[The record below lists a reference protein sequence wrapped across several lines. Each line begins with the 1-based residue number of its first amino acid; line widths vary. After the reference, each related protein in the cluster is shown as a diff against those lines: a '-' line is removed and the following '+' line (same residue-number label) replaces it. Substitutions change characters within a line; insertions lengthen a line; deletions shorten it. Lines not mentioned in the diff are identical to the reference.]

1 MSYETVEAIPD
12 LPRCGWVPPTDPLY
26 THYHDTEWG
35 RPIRDGKALFSKLI
49 QDGQQAGL
57 AWITIL
63 RKREEMLRVY
73 DGFDPDKVALYTDK
87 DRERLLGNAGII
99 RSKLKINATISNAQI
114 FVKMRDE
121 EGIDFSD
128 YLWDFVGGAPIQNAW
143 KDFKD
148 APVDS
153 PESIAMSKDLKK
165 RGFKFVG
172 PVILYAF
179 MQAVGM
185 INDHS
190 TDCHAYG
197 CLLYTSPSPRDQRGS
212 RMPSSA

>member
-1 MSYETVEAIPD
+1 MTYDVIPD
-12 LPRCGWVPPTDPLY
+12 VPRCGWVPPTDPLY

-35 RPIRDGKALFSKLI
+35 RPIRDSKALFSKLI

-63 RKREEMLRVY
+63 RKREDMLRAY
-73 DGFDPDKVALYTDK
+73 DGFDPDKLIHYTDK
-87 DRERLLGNAGII
+87 DRERLLSNVGII
-99 RSKLKINATISNAQI
+99 RSKLKVNATISNAHI

-128 YLWDFVGGAPIQNAW
+128 YLWSFVGGTPIQNAW

-185 INDHS
+185 INDHAVG
-190 TDCHAYG
+190 CHTYEP
-197 CLLYTSPSPRDQRGS
+197 CRDL
-212 RMPSSA
+212 A

>member
-1 MSYETVEAIPD
+1 MTYDVIPD

-35 RPIRDGKALFSKLI
+35 RPIRDSKALFSKLI

-63 RKREEMLRVY
+63 RKREEMLRAY
-73 DGFDPDKVALYTDK
+73 DGFDPDIVATYTDK
-87 DRERLLGNAGII
+87 DRERLLSNAGII
-99 RSKLKINATISNAQI
+99 RSKLKVNAAITNAQI

-121 EGIDFSD
+121 DGIDFSE
-128 YLWDFVGGAPIQNAW
+128 YLWDFVGGTPVQNAW
-143 KDFKD
+143 KNFKD

-153 PESIAMSKDLKK
+153 SESIAMSKDMKK

-190 TDCHAYG
+190 VDCHAYDK
-197 CLLYTSPSPRDQRGS
+197 CKL
-212 RMPSSA
+212 

>member
-35 RPIRDGKALFSKLI
+35 RPIRDNKALFSKLI

-87 DRERLLGNAGII
+87 DRERLLANAGII

-153 PESIAMSKDLKK
+153 PESIAMSKDMKK

-190 TDCHAYG
+190 TDCHAYAPCQKLG
-197 CLLYTSPSPRDQRGS
+197 
-212 RMPSSA
+212 

>member
-1 MSYETVEAIPD
+1 MCIRD
-12 LPRCGWVPPTDPLY
+12 RLY

-35 RPIRDGKALFSKLI
+35 RPIRDSKALFSKLI

-87 DRERLLGNAGII
+87 DRERLLANAGII

-197 CLLYTSPSPRDQRGS
+197 ACKDT
-212 RMPSSA
+212 

>member
-1 MSYETVEAIPD
+1 MTYDIIPD

-35 RPIRDGKALFSKLI
+35 RPIRDSKALFSKLI

-63 RKREEMLRVY
+63 RKREEMLRAY
-73 DGFDPDKVALYTDK
+73 DGFDPDKLTHYTDK
-87 DRERLLGNAGII
+87 DRERLLSNAGII
-99 RSKLKINATISNAQI
+99 RSKLKVNAAITNAQI

-121 EGIDFSD
+121 DGIDFST
-128 YLWDFVGGAPIQNAW
+128 YLWDFVGGNPIQNAW
-143 KDFKD
+143 EDFKD

-190 TDCHAYG
+190 TDCHAYEP
-197 CLLYTSPSPRDQRGS
+197 CS
-212 RMPSSA
+212 RLA

>member
-1 MSYETVEAIPD
+1 MYQDIPD
-12 LPRCGWVPPTDPLY
+12 LPRCGWVPPSDPLY

-35 RPIRDGKALFSKLI
+35 RPIRNDKALFSKLI

-73 DGFDPDKVALYTDK
+73 DGFDPDKLAHYTDK

-99 RSKLKINATISNAQI
+99 RSKLKINAAITNAQI
-114 FVKMRDE
+114 FIKMRDE
-121 EGIDFSD
+121 EALNFSD
-128 YLWDFVGGAPIQNAW
+128 YLWSYTGGEPIQNAW
-143 KDFKD
+143 NDFKD
-148 APVDS
+148 APVKRA
-153 PESIAMSKDLKK
+153 ESEALSKDLKK

-172 PVILYAF
+172 PVIVYAF

-190 TDCHAYG
+190 TNCHAYKA
-197 CLLYTSPSPRDQRGS
+197 CQ
-212 RMPSSA
+212 

>member
-1 MSYETVEAIPD
+1 MYKTIPD
-12 LPRCGWVPPTDPLY
+12 LPRCGWATSMDPLY

-35 RPIRDGKALFSKLI
+35 RPIRDDKPLFSKLI

-63 RKREEMLRVY
+63 RKREEMLRAY
-73 DGFDPDKVALYTDK
+73 DGFDPDKLAFYTDE

-99 RSKLKINATISNAQI
+99 RSKLKINAAISNAQVFI
-114 FVKMRDE
+114 KMRDE
-121 EGIDFSD
+121 EGINFSD
-128 YLWDFVGGAPIQNAW
+128 YLWSYVDDTPIQNAW
-143 KDFKD
+143 KNFKD

-153 PESIAMSKDLKK
+153 PESIALSKDLKK

-172 PVILYAF
+172 PVIVYAF

-190 TDCHAYG
+190 IDCHAYEPCRQLG
-197 CLLYTSPSPRDQRGS
+197 
-212 RMPSSA
+212 

>member
-1 MSYETVEAIPD
+1 MSYLTQDAIPD
-12 LPRCGWVPPTDPLY
+12 LPRCGWAPPTDPLY

-35 RPIRDGKALFSKLI
+35 RPIRDNKSLFSKLI

-63 RKREEMLRVY
+63 RKREEMLRAY
-73 DGFDPDKVALYTDK
+73 DGFDPDKLVHYTDK
-87 DRERLLGNAGII
+87 DRERLLSNAGII
-99 RSKLKINATISNAQI
+99 RSKLKVNAAISNAHI
-114 FVKMRDE
+114 YVKMRDE
-121 EGIDFSD
+121 EGIDFSN
-128 YLWDFVGGAPIQNAW
+128 YLWEFVDGTPIQNSW
-143 KDFKD
+143 KNFKD

-153 PESIAMSKDLKK
+153 PSSIAMSKDMKK

-185 INDHS
+185 INDHAVG
-190 TDCHAYG
+190 CHAYEP
-197 CLLYTSPSPRDQRGS
+197 CKKLAR
-212 RMPSSA
+212 

>member
-1 MSYETVEAIPD
+1 MTYDVIPD

-35 RPIRDGKALFSKLI
+35 RPIRDSKALFSKLI

-73 DGFDPDKVALYTDK
+73 HGFDPDKVAYYTDK

-99 RSKLKINATISNAQI
+99 RSKLKINAAITNAQV

-121 EGIDFSD
+121 EGLDFSD
-128 YLWDFVGGAPIQNAW
+128 YLWDFVGGTPIQNAW
-143 KDFKD
+143 TSHKD

-153 PESIAMSKDLKK
+153 AESIAMSKDFKK

-190 TDCHAYG
+190 VHCHAYEVCKELG
-197 CLLYTSPSPRDQRGS
+197 
-212 RMPSSA
+212 

>member
-1 MSYETVEAIPD
+1 MTYKTIPD

-35 RPIRDGKALFSKLI
+35 RPIRDSKALFSKLI

-73 DGFDPDKVALYTDK
+73 DGFDPDKVARYTDK

-99 RSKLKINATISNAQI
+99 RSKLKINAAISNAQI

-128 YLWDFVGGAPIQNAW
+128 YLWDFVGGSPIQNAW

-153 PESIAMSKDLKK
+153 PESIAMSKDMKK

-185 INDHS
+185 INDHAV
-190 TDCHAYG
+190 DCHAYAPCKRLG
-197 CLLYTSPSPRDQRGS
+197 N
-212 RMPSSA
+212 

>member
-1 MSYETVEAIPD
+1 MSYDIIPD

-63 RKREEMLRVY
+63 RKREEMLRAY
-73 DGFDPDKVALYTDK
+73 DGFDPDKLIHYTDK
-87 DRERLLGNAGII
+87 DRERLLSNAGII
-99 RSKLKINATISNAQI
+99 RSKLKVNATISNAHI

-121 EGIDFSD
+121 EGISFSD
-128 YLWDFVGGAPIQNAW
+128 YLWGFVGGTPIQNAW
-143 KDFKD
+143 TDFKD

-153 PESIAMSKDLKK
+153 PASIAMSKDMKK

-185 INDHS
+185 VNDHS
-190 TDCHAYG
+190 TDCHAYES
-197 CLLYTSPSPRDQRGS
+197 CRVY
-212 RMPSSA
+212 

>member
-1 MSYETVEAIPD
+1 MTYDVIPD
-12 LPRCGWVPPTDPLY
+12 LPRCGWVPPSDPLY

-35 RPIRDGKALFSKLI
+35 RPIRDSKALFSKLI

-63 RKREEMLRVY
+63 RKREEMLRAY
-73 DGFDPDKVALYTDK
+73 DGFDPDKLIHYTDK
-87 DRERLLGNAGII
+87 DRERLLSNAGII
-99 RSKLKINATISNAQI
+99 RSKLKVNATISNAQA

-121 EGIDFSD
+121 EGIDFSE
-128 YLWDFVGGAPIQNAW
+128 YLWDFVGGSPIQNSW

-185 INDHS
+185 INDHAVG
-190 TDCHAYG
+190 CHAYEP
-197 CLLYTSPSPRDQRGS
+197 CKSL
-212 RMPSSA
+212 AE

>member
-1 MSYETVEAIPD
+1 MTYDVIPD

-35 RPIRDGKALFSKLI
+35 RPIRDSKALFSKLI

-63 RKREEMLRVY
+63 RKREEMLRAY
-73 DGFDPDKVALYTDK
+73 DGFDPDKLIHYTDK
-87 DRERLLGNAGII
+87 DRERLLSNAGII
-99 RSKLKINATISNAQI
+99 RSKLKVNAAITNAQI

-121 EGIDFSD
+121 DGIDFSD
-128 YLWDFVGGAPIQNAW
+128 YLWDFVGGSPIQNSW

-153 PESIAMSKDLKK
+153 PDSIAMSKDLKK

-185 INDHS
+185 INDHAVG
-190 TDCHAYG
+190 CHAYEPCKNLG
-197 CLLYTSPSPRDQRGS
+197 
-212 RMPSSA
+212 